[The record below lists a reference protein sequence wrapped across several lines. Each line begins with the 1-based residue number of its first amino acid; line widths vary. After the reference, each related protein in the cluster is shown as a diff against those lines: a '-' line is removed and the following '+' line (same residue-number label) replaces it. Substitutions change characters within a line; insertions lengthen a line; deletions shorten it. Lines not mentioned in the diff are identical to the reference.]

1 MTSSKKLFYAKRLGI
16 VATLLAFYLCVFW
29 LFWGQVR
36 EVIAYDLPLS
46 TLHFEKVRPATSTE
60 VLDRDGET
68 LDYWFSSQHRLYV
81 PLSEIDTRV
90 SDFVI
95 LLEDAKFQTH
105 GGFDV
110 AEIKNSLEKN
120 LQKGQIKRGGSTIT
134 QQLAKNLFLDKER
147 SLTRKLFEIP
157 WALRIEK
164 DFSKKQILEL
174 YLNTIEWGPGV
185 YGVEAASRHFFDR
198 SARQLELGQAM
209 YLALIVPNPNRF
221 DLLAHPKVGEFL
233 KKKQG
238 DLVKRLVDEK
248 KIDVALKDTFL
259 QADFGLVAPDASD
272 REFPSLH
279 LGTYAG
285 NRDRKAAWL
294 KLLEKS
300 LRPLVSSKQV
310 KLTLN
315 KTLQTEFL
323 ALPESEILDETLG
336 ARFAVVRIDGEI
348 IAFRALAKGR
358 VLSEESLQPWLLTEV
373 AEIEYP
379 RTMPWAQLL
388 PSKKA
393 RAAQGR

>member
-1 MTSSKKLFYAKRLGI
+1 MTSSKKLFYAKRLGA
-16 VATLLAFYLCVFW
+16 VAMLVAFYACVVW
-29 LFWGQVR
+29 LLWGQIR

-46 TLHFEKVRPATSTE
+46 TLHFEKVRPPSSTE
-60 VLDRDGET
+60 LLDRDGET
-68 LDYWFSSQHRLYV
+68 IDYWFSTQHRLYV
-81 PLSEIDTRV
+81 PLNEIDSRV

-147 SLTRKLFEIP
+147 SITRKLFEIP

-174 YLNTIEWGPGV
+174 YLNTIEWGPGI

-221 DLLAHPKVGEFL
+221 DLFAHPAATDFI
-233 KKKQG
+233 KKKQA

-248 KIDVALKDTFL
+248 KIDLALRDTYL
-259 QADFGLVAPDASD
+259 QADFGLVPPDSAD

-285 NRDRKAAWL
+285 HRDRKASWL
-294 KLLEKS
+294 KLLEKG
-300 LRPLVSSKQV
+300 LRPLVSSKQI

-315 KTLQTEFL
+315 KTLQEEFA
-323 ALPESEILDETLG
+323 ALPESETTVDSLP
-336 ARFAVVRIDGEI
+336 ARYAVVRIDNEI
-348 IAFRALAKGR
+348 VAFRALAKGHS
-358 VLSEESLQPWLLTEV
+358 LNEENLQAWLLTEV
-373 AEIEYP
+373 GEIDYP
-379 RTMPWAQLL
+379 RNMPWSQLL
-388 PSKKA
+388 PLKKA